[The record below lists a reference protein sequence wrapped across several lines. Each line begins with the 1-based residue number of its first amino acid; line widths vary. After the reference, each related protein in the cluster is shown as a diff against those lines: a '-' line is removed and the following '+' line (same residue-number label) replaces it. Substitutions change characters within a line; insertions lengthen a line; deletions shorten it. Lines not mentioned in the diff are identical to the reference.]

1 MASEWLTCTVTVAG
15 ASVGSP
21 NLTPI
26 PNIFIGLTDTA
37 GSFSNQ
43 QFFAANA
50 GKNEMLAVALA
61 AISNRLNVSAQVD
74 SPVAGKLTEC
84 YSLYL
89 MSS

>member
-1 MASEWLTCTVTVAG
+1 MAIEWLTCTVTQAG

-43 QFFAANA
+43 QFFAAND
-50 GKNEMLAVALA
+50 GKNAMLAIALA
-61 AISNRLNVSAQVD
+61 AISNGNNVSAAVD
-74 SPVAGKLTEC
+74 APVAGTLTEC
-84 YSLYL
+84 YALYL